1 MTQRREDVQRTLVLC
16 KPDAVA
22 RGLVG
27 QIVARFEARGL
38 QLAGLKLLAMES
50 ARAERLYEPHVGK
63 GFYPP
68 LLQYMT
74 SGPIVAMVW
83 EGANAIEVVRTMM
96 GATNPTQAAPGT
108 IRGDFAQRVDRNV
121 VHGSDSSESAAR
133 EIPIFFDDAELPV
146 YQAHHAAW
154 L

>member
-38 QLAGLKLLAMES
+38 QLAGLKLLAMEPS
-50 ARAERLYEPHVGK
+50 RAERLYEPHVGK

-121 VHGSDSSESAAR
+121 VHGSDSPESAAR
-133 EIPIFFDDAELPV
+133 EIPIFFDDSELPV